1 MSDNITVELKN
12 NISETER
19 LSQIVSDFSEA
30 NGLSIGDSYALN
42 LSLEEILANVI
53 SYGYEDNSEH
63 TITIRI
69 SLKDKQLI
77 AEVEDDGKPFNP
89 LEAPEPDIEIP
100 LEDRPVGGL
109 GIYLV
114 RNLMDGLEYKREL
127 GKNILI
133 MMRNTGKEI

>member
-42 LSLEEILANVI
+42 LSLEEILTNVI
-53 SYGYEDNSEH
+53 SYGYEDNNEH

-69 SLKDKQLI
+69 SLKDKELI

-89 LEAPEPDIEIP
+89 LEAPEPDIEKP

-109 GIYLV
+109 GIHLV

-127 GKNILI
+127 GKNIL
-133 MMRNTGKEI
+133 MMRRNTGKEI